1 MGLIA
6 VARGVGAAA
15 VGDEHKVI
23 LNEVYG
29 LLPAVL
35 DINYF
40 LCNLFV
46 ALIFDD
52 NVLDVHAVLNAHAV
66 SLEIFYKRQNHALIL
81 IVFCKAEGAEIGES
95 VDMMHIA
102 ADITLHFKCA

>member
-6 VARGVGAAA
+6 VAGGVGAAA

-81 IVFCKAEGAEIGES
+81 IILCETQSAEIGQS
-95 VDMMHIA
+95 VDVMDIA
-102 ADITLHFKCA
+102 AEVALHLQCA